1 MEEEQKGKK
10 QTKKKKERKEREKK
24 REGGEEANIA
34 SGRYV
39 QASAA
44 LLNWRRVIQVKRAT
58 GVLSGAADTPLC
70 RPELPQTDWFV
81 WLHLHGRLSA
91 CWPCLRLPACLPAC
105 SYTSAYGPTT
115 LLVSSLTACLSA
127 SQSTCLL
134 ACSPNG
140 LVTCPSAYLALACL
154 LTCLTA
160 CLPACQPPSP
170 KHKHNI
176 HSQYISRYY
185 YRIFYHAATR
195 PVNRASSKSK
205 KPLSVSYPLSS
216 DKNHD
221 LIVVINISIP
231 A

>member
-1 MEEEQKGKK
+1 MGDRRREMRGEEREGGKGQKRGGWRGRDAGKEGGKRWRRNKRERSK
-10 QTKKKKERKEREKK
+10 QEKK
-24 REGGEEANIA
+24 REEGKREEARGGEEANIA

-154 LTCLTA
+154 LTCLLA
-160 CLPACQPPSP
+160 
-170 KHKHNI
+170 
-176 HSQYISRYY
+176 
-185 YRIFYHAATR
+185 
-195 PVNRASSKSK
+195 
-205 KPLSVSYPLSS
+205 
-216 DKNHD
+216 
-221 LIVVINISIP
+221 
-231 A
+231 